1 MSEGP
6 VDHCLLRL
14 DNVRRQLAHV
24 ADGEVA
30 ELPEEEGLKVAEEE
44 ERLPG
49 LAGTGRASNSVDVL
63 HKGRRVCIRVSL

>member
-6 VDHCLLRL
+6 VDHCLLCL
-14 DNVRRQLAHV
+14 DNVGRQLSHV
-24 ADGEVA
+24 ADREVA

-49 LAGTGRASNSVDVL
+49 LAGTGRASDTVDVL
-63 HKGRRVCIRVSL
+63 HEGRRICTWVSL